1 MIYYIR
7 LTGTLHVI
15 CSYHYRYT
23 IIVEGQD
30 VENTPD
36 KALSDDAFFAISQR
50 FRVLS
55 DPMRLKI
62 LYNLQ
67 AGEMSVGEIV
77 ERTEGSQSNIS
88 KHLSLLLT
96 HGMVHR
102 RREGTSVFYSVADG
116 SVFALCD
123 NVCGGIE
130 SDLENRR
137 RAFQ

>member
-1 MIYYIR
+1 VQNA
-7 LTGTLHVI
+7 L
-15 CSYHYRYT
+15 
-23 IIVEGQD
+23 
-30 VENTPD
+30 D
-36 KALSDDAFFAISQR
+36 KDLSDDAFYAISQR

-77 ERTEGSQSNIS
+77 ERTGGSQSNIS

-102 RREGTSVFYSVADG
+102 RREGTSAFYSIADG
-116 SVFALCD
+116 SVFMLCD

-137 RAFQ
+137 RAFHH

>member
-1 MIYYIR
+1 MAPR
-7 LTGTLHVI
+7 DGKPLT
-15 CSYHYRYT
+15 
-23 IIVEGQD
+23 
-30 VENTPD
+30 
-36 KALSDDAFFAISQR
+36 DDAFEAISQR

-67 AGEMSVGEIV
+67 KKELSVSEIV
-77 ERTEGSQSNIS
+77 ERTGGSQSNVS

-96 HGMVHR
+96 NGMVHR
-102 RREGTSVFYSVADG
+102 RREGTSAYYSVADD
-116 SVFALCD
+116 SVFELCD